1 MFYATAA
8 GGSVFAR
15 AQLKQF
21 VVTGRHVPTEREP
34 TPPLYKMQIFA
45 PNSVIA
51 KSRYWYFLSQLKKMK
66 KATGQILDVQEVCS
80 IVRQADCSVHPVLVT
95 FAGTQLP
102 RAMRKGIPSP
112 LELALGLLRLAPAS
126 RWGC

>member
-1 MFYATAA
+1 MSLTPNVLRHRR
-8 GGSVFAR
+8 GSVFAR

-80 IVRQADCSVHPVLVT
+80 IVRLADCSVHPGPCYICGYT
-95 FAGTQLP
+95 ITT
-102 RAMRKGIPSP
+102 
-112 LELALGLLRLAPAS
+112 
-126 RWGC
+126 C